1 MSADLGSGVPNAMA
15 PTTALAV
22 QRRPITF
29 GDFMAKISDFTALAT
44 SLARSGRAGESATP
58 EKVLATMCM
67 GAELGIPPMTAAQ
80 QIYPI
85 NGKLTISVA
94 LATSLLYRDFP
105 GASIESNDD
114 GQTCTVTITVP
125 GRGKA
130 TAKFSMED
138 AKRAGLVKKDSN
150 WEKYPDDM
158 RYSKAVIRA
167 IRRIAP
173 DVLCGLYTRE
183 EIEEQPLSV
192 QASTVTQ
199 AAPAP
204 APAVAA
210 TTPTATPPADAVVD
224 VAFVETVDADGE
236 IHATPAADQSV
247 AEFRRTVL
255 SKLANGAAS
264 SEMVKFEN
272 NGVDLNDP
280 KRKNPITS
288 QQTLALRNLKQEMGI
303 SNDDWLRALGRY
315 ACKSAKELTEADAGE
330 FITALQKQKREL
342 IAEGKAAAGATAAAS
357 SN

>member
-1 MSADLGSGVPNAMA
+1 MSADLGG

-22 QRRPITF
+22 QKRPITF
-29 GDFMAKISDFTALAT
+29 GDFMAKIADFTTLAT

-105 GASIESNDD
+105 GATIESNDD
-114 GQTCTVTITVP
+114 GNTCTVTITVP

-130 TAKFSMED
+130 SAKFSMED
-138 AKRAGLVKKDSN
+138 AKRANLVKKDSN

-173 DVLCGLYTRE
+173 DVMCGLYTRE
-183 EIEEQPLSV
+183 EVEESPV
-192 QASTVTQ
+192 QGQVAT
-199 AAPAP
+199 
-204 APAVAA
+204 AA
-210 TTPTATPPADAVVD
+210 TAAMTAAEIATQSATKPEPAAAAEEVVD
-224 VAFVETVDADGE
+224 AKFTETVDADGE
-236 IHATPAADQSV
+236 IHSTPA
-247 AEFRRTVL
+247 TTP
-255 SKLANGAAS
+255 ANGETS
-264 SEMVKFEN
+264 NPVKFEN
-272 NGVDLNDP
+272 NGVNLDDP
-280 KRKNPITS
+280 KRKSPITPT
-288 QQTLALRNLKQEMGI
+288 QKIALRNLKQQMGI
-303 SNDDWLRALGRY
+303 SNDDWIRALGRY
-315 ACKSAKELTEADAGE
+315 ASKSANDLSEADAGE
-330 FITALQKQKREL
+330 FIAALAKQRREDH
-342 IAEGKAAAGATAAAS
+342 AAGKPTAGATAAGS